1 VHRDDFF
8 RVHEKHERGLRFQT
22 GSRAVIG
29 LDEQSLSSGLP
40 AVDTWWLY
48 VLLCANERLYVG
60 IARDVDARFAL
71 HCSGKGAFYT
81 RLNAP
86 LRVVARQRYDSRS
99 AALRAE
105 YALKQFSKRE
115 KLAWVATLAG
125 DSCFATSGR
134 GAAPHG

>member
-1 VHRDDFF
+1 MPSPDT
-8 RVHEKHERGLRFQT
+8 ERATPRPT
-22 GSRAVIG
+22 ATRRPR
-29 LDEQSLSSGLP
+29 P
-40 AVDTWWLY
+40 ASARTRGAASDAWWLY

-81 RLNAP
+81 RLNVP
-86 LRVVARQRYDSRS
+86 LRVMARQRHESRS

-105 YALKQFSKRE
+105 YALKQLSKRQ
-115 KLAWVATLAG
+115 KLAWVAALAG

-134 GAAPHG
+134 GPAPHD